1 MTTQS
6 KSDVKAAIYAR
17 VSSDAQAQ
25 EQTIDS
31 QVAALRKQVAQDG
44 LSLPD
49 DNCFLDDGVSG
60 STLNR
65 PALERLRD
73 AAYIGGFQK
82 VYVHSPDRL
91 ARKYAYQVLLVDEL
105 QKHGIEITF
114 LNRAIGASPE
124 EDLLLQ
130 MQGMFAEYERAKIIE
145 RSRRG
150 KRHAATRGSVSVLSA
165 APYGYRYITR
175 VEGDGQA
182 AYEIDDEQAAV
193 VRQVFAWVG
202 RDRLSIGE
210 VTRRLRAAGI
220 KTARGKEW
228 WDRTSVWGMLK
239 NPAYKGFAA
248 FGKTR
253 TGPRRSQLR
262 THRGHSKTPRRTG
275 STYDTQTSEQVSI
288 PVPAIVSEELFAA
301 VQTQLT
307 ENRQRGRE
315 RRRGAKHLLQGLV
328 GCACCGYTY
337 YGKPV
342 SRSSAKGKVPYAY
355 YRCVG
360 TDAYRF
366 GGTRVCDN
374 KQVRTDKLDEAV
386 WQDACELLR
395 NPKLLRKEY
404 ERRLASPPDS
414 GSQSSLKKQVAAA
427 RRSVDRLIDAYADGV
442 LNRVEFD
449 PRLARARKRLLKLT
463 EQLSELNRESREQ
476 SALREALSCLDTFT
490 ESIETNLE
498 NADWH
503 MRREIL
509 RTLIDRVLIE
519 RDQIRIVY
527 RINFPLFAKKAS
539 TPGREKVLHF
549 CWRSDFTAPGERIP
563 ALRLRLV
570 DRVVAEQPLPR
581 RCGCR
586 ALCG

>member
-1 MTTQS
+1 
-6 KSDVKAAIYAR
+6 VGPREY
-17 VSSDAQAQ
+17 
-25 EQTIDS
+25 
-31 QVAALRKQVAQDG
+31 LG
-44 LSLPD
+44 
-49 DNCFLDDGVSG
+49 N
-60 STLNR
+60 
-65 PALERLRD
+65 
-73 AAYIGGFQK
+73 
-82 VYVHSPDRL
+82 
-91 ARKYAYQVLLVDEL
+91 
-105 QKHGIEITF
+105 
-114 LNRAIGASPE
+114 
-124 EDLLLQ
+124 
-130 MQGMFAEYERAKIIE
+130 AE
-145 RSRRG
+145 
-150 KRHAATRGSVSVLSA
+150 
-165 APYGYRYITR
+165 
-175 VEGDGQA
+175 
-182 AYEIDDEQAAV
+182 
-193 VRQVFAWVG
+193 
-202 RDRLSIGE
+202 
-210 VTRRLRAAGI
+210 
-220 KTARGKEW
+220 
-228 WDRTSVWGMLK
+228 
-239 NPAYKGFAA
+239 NPAYQGFAA

-253 TGPRRSQLR
+253 IGARRPQLR
-262 THRGHSKTPRRTG
+262 TGRGYSKTPRRTG

-315 RRRGAKHLLQGLV
+315 RRRGAKYLLQGLV
-328 GCACCGYTY
+328 ECACCGYAY

-374 KQVRTDKLDEAV
+374 KQARTDKLDEAV

-427 RRSVDRLIDAYADGV
+427 QRSVDRLIDAYADGV

-449 PRLARARKRLLKLT
+449 PRLARARKRLLKLK
-463 EQLSELNRESREQ
+463 EQLSELDRESREQ

-498 NADWH
+498 NADWL

-509 RTLIDRVLIE
+509 RTLIERVVIE
-519 RDQIRIVY
+519 AQQIRIVY

-539 TPGREKVLHF
+539 KARKEKVLHF
-549 CWRSDFTAPGERIP
+549 RWRRSEPDLGEPVP
-563 ALRLRLV
+563 ALRIRCVGQARNASGSVLSLCRRWTAALQKSASSGVRATSYLGAFPAVWTGDPSRQVGHRLLQGCQSQGSLSSDQLHLSGLHV
-570 DRVVAEQPLPR
+570 PSTTVREQARGVPSELPACDQPLREEGDQPADSQLAYPAQKRQDVVGSFADVQPDTARLECLLRSFLPFSTTSTVEKLQSVSCELGAAKTQVACAALAASEAQPR
-581 RCGCR
+581 PPCPCSSTPVRTLESWR
-586 ALCG
+586 ISLWFE